1 MIDVLIIKKEERDNN
16 RAPPANK
23 SLVIEIAT
31 ERKALLAMTNKVRS
45 VLCMLCAIILI
56 YLCKY
61 QSCVFLNTTS

>member
-31 ERKALLAMTNKVRS
+31 ERKALLAMGVMTNKVRS
-45 VLCMLCAIILI
+45 VCLSVCLSVHAVCHYFNLFM
-56 YLCKY
+56 
-61 QSCVFLNTTS
+61 